1 MIELTVDAV
10 RLHSPRTITTGTPV
24 SEAATSLRRA
34 DVSALPVVVDGSVVG
49 IVTQSDIVAL
59 VAETDDR
66 PTVRMVMSSPVTTIS
81 PTATLSDAAET
92 MRTAGVK
99 HLPVVDDGNYCGLL
113 SVRTL
118 VPYLSRHRLEIKPHD
133 DSMRIDSADSHEL
146 TVGD

>member
-1 MIELTVDAV
+1 MIKPTVDSV
-10 RLHSPRTITTGTPV
+10 TLQPSRTIAPETSV
-24 SEAATSLRRA
+24 SEAAQSLRRT
-34 DVSALPVVVDGSVVG
+34 DVAALPVLADESLVG
-49 IVTQSDIVAL
+49 IVTESDIVAL

-66 PTVRMVMSSPVTTIS
+66 PAVRMVMSSPVTTIS
-81 PTATLSDAAET
+81 PTATLSEAAET

-118 VPYLSRHRLEIKPHD
+118 APYLSRHRLEIKPHD
-133 DSMRIDSADSHEL
+133 ESMHIDSADSHEL

>member
-10 RLHSPRTITTGTPV
+10 RLHSPRTITTGTPM

-34 DVSALPVVVDGSVVG
+34 DVSALPVVVDGSIVG

-66 PTVRMVMSSPVTTIS
+66 PAVRMVMSSPVTTIS
-81 PTATLSDAAET
+81 PTATLSEAAET

-118 VPYLSRHRLEIKPHD
+118 APYLSRHRLEIKPHD
-133 DSMRIDSADSHEL
+133 ESMHIDSADSHEL